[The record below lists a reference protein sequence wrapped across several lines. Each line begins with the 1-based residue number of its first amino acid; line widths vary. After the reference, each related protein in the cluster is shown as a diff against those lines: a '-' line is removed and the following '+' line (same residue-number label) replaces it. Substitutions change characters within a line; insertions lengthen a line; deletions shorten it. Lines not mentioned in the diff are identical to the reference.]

1 MGRIDMK
8 RYVTEF
14 YSAWKVAALIVAV
27 YIGLRLVHD
36 CHCIFLAFCE
46 VLKQHIL
53 NLYHCTA
60 EC

>member
-1 MGRIDMK
+1 MK

-27 YIGLRLVHD
+27 YIGLTLVHD
-36 CHCIFLAFCE
+36 CHCIFLAFRE
-46 VLKQHIL
+46 VLQQHIL